1 VDYVSGL
8 FTRFNEIR
16 FFLGCVFGLNYPLVF
31 PLAMLLEVVVPKPGS
46 VHRYGDLPDLRF
58 TDFVVTSIASVPCF
72 ERGFKRGLR
81 GWSSVVFG
89 DLVYCGVKNMVS
101 LTGVNTSLGSIT
113 LLAPLAVSTG
123 RCFREGRVSLECVTD
138 ITDLINATSVQD
150 TLYFYRAVRLAKP
163 SLPKLEVGG
172 KLVDVY
178 ARDYAEQI
186 REKKLRLAEVLEYSK
201 SVELVHRELLDNYKR
216 SRSALT
222 VLESMLEDKRDW
234 VESAVI
240 AHLYLLSSDVDTLIA
255 RKWGLERAVYVKEHA
270 REIYE
275 EALKGGDWWSKFWD
289 FDRELRANRVNPGS
303 TADLLCTTIALYLL
317 KRVFQSEKPIP

>member
-1 VDYVSGL
+1 L
-8 FTRFNEIR
+8 I
-16 FFLGCVFGLNYPLVF
+16 YPLVF

-46 VHRYGDLPDLRF
+46 VHRYGDLPDLRL
-58 TDFVVTSIASVPCF
+58 TDFVVTSTASVPCF

-89 DLVYCGVKNMVS
+89 DLIYCCVKNMVS

-113 LLAPLAVSTG
+113 LLAPLAVSAG
-123 RCFREGRVSLECVTD
+123 RCLREGRVSLDCVTG
-138 ITDLINATSVQD
+138 ITDLIEAAGVKD

-163 SLPKLEVGG
+163 SLPKLEACGR
-172 KLVDVY
+172 LVDVY
-178 ARDYAEQI
+178 ARNYAKQI
-186 REKKLRLAEVLEYSK
+186 KERKLKLVEVLEYSK

-216 SRSALT
+216 SRNALA
-222 VLESMLEDKRDW
+222 VLENTLEEKRDW

-240 AHLYLLSSDVDTLIA
+240 AHLYLLSSDVDTLVA
-255 RKWGLERAVYVKEHA
+255 RKWGWERAVYVKERA

-289 FDRELRANRVNPGS
+289 FDRELRASRINPGS
-303 TADLLCTTIALYLL
+303 TADLLCSTIALYLL
-317 KRVFQSEKPIP
+317 KRAFRGEKPIP